1 MPDHDEVLLR
11 ILTENIRTGY
21 APTAGEIRDKAEKAE
36 PNMFKSWS
44 PKRVSSHLKRY
55 GLKTNKSAGRKVYGR
70 VTPDDLR
77 KIQTAYAVDLGF
89 AEEQAPT

>member
-1 MPDHDEVLLR
+1 MNQ
-11 ILTENIRTGY
+11 TEMEMTSPCDGGSTSRGV
-21 APTAGEIRDKAEKAE
+21 GEIRDKAEEAE
-36 PNMFKSWS
+36 PDMFKQWS
-44 PKRVSSHLKRY
+44 PKGVSSHLKRY